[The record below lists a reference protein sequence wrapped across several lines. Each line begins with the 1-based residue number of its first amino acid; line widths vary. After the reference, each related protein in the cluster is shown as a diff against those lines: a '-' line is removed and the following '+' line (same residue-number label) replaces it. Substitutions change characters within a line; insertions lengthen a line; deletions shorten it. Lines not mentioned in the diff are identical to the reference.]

1 MTINETIEQLKDLQK
16 NQQSF
21 ICDKNPDPDNP
32 FVLDVAAI
40 NNALKFIEGVNNVLT
55 KMAEIKVKML
65 AEIDKN
71 PTMYNYIIGYCCALS
86 VVEGLTAKFID
97 E

>member
-1 MTINETIEQLKDLQK
+1 MTINETIEQLEDLRE
-16 NQQSF
+16 NQRSF
-21 ICDKNPDPDNP
+21 IYDKNPDPDNP
-32 FVLDVAAI
+32 FVLDIAAI

-86 VVEGLTAKFID
+86 VVEGLAAKFID